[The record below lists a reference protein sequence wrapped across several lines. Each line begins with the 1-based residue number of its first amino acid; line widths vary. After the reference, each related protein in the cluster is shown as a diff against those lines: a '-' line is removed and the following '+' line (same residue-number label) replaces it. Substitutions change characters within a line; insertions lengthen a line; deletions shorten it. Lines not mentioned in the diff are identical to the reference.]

1 MVRRTCSTV
10 QLCCTFKVVR
20 LESDNADQITFL
32 ARHLASGRLVCVR
45 LRCPSNTSFDDVAVE
60 ASMLEYLN
68 TTKVTPQFFGVVV
81 VQDDSVYSKYGI
93 VTEFLGHPVSFE
105 VASVRSSL
113 AANNGTPSVNW
124 IQLCADLVSAV
135 NAINEKDV
143 VINNGLSADN
153 VLLKQ
158 IDGRWSV
165 CVSDFSLSCYRDYT
179 FDRKRLQQKHGSFER
194 SVAPEVIDTAHC
206 SAASDMYLVGCVISQ
221 IATLKN
227 SCVLEGI
234 AGKCLRRDINE
245 RIRGHV
251 LLQLLETA
259 LDASR
264 DRQQQIRS

>member
-10 QLCCTFKVVR
+10 QLYCIFKVVR
-20 LESDNADQITFL
+20 LESDNADQIPFL

-81 VQDDSVYSKYGI
+81 VPDDSAYSKYGI
-93 VTEFLGHPVSFE
+93 VTEFLGHSVSFE
-105 VASVRSSL
+105 VASVRSL
-113 AANNGTPSVNW
+113 LTANNETPSVNW

-135 NAINEKDV
+135 NVINKKGV
-143 VINNGLSADN
+143 VINNGLNADN

-165 CVSDFSLSCYRDYT
+165 CVSDFSLSCYSDYT
-179 FDRKRLQQKHGSFER
+179 FDRKRLQQKHGSFES

-206 SAASDMYLVGCVISQ
+206 SAASDMYLVGCVIIQ
-221 IATLKN
+221 IATLTN

-245 RIRGHV
+245 RIRGRV
-251 LLQLLETA
+251 LLRLLETA